1 MCKWHKR
8 EKYRRTAIP
17 GKQGMLVII
26 HEVPSACLLPWK
38 LGIVCH
44 KFYRNFSFERSDI
57 SRLARLVRRMNE
69 KQSLLTIVLCLIQ
82 HLTS

>member
-1 MCKWHKR
+1 
-8 EKYRRTAIP
+8 
-17 GKQGMLVII
+17 MLVII